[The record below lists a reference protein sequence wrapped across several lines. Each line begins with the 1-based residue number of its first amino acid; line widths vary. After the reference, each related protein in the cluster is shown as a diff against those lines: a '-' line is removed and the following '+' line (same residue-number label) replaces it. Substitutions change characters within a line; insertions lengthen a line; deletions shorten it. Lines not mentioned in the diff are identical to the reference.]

1 VGFAATATEFVQL
14 LHPSTLA
21 LASAGM
27 ALGILLG
34 ALPGLGATVG
44 MGLLMGVIF
53 SISTTN
59 TLVLLL
65 CVYVGAIY
73 GASLSAILINIPGSS
88 AAIATNLDGYPL
100 AVKGEAGL
108 AIGTAAV
115 SSFLGT
121 IIGLLALL
129 LLSPMIA
136 SMALQFTSPE
146 LALLAI
152 LGIMVC
158 GSISA
163 TDLPIKGWIAGVLG
177 ILLSTIGIDVINQYP
192 RFVYGNPNL
201 FSGFSIIPAMIGL
214 FGISQMIDTLRSSTW
229 PSVTRLPRVVPQ
241 VREVL
246 SHWRTILRS
255 SAVGTGIGAV
265 PGVGENIAAL
275 LSYDL
280 AKRASKR
287 KEEFGKG
294 SYEGLVAAET
304 ANNACVPGAHI
315 PLLTLGIPG
324 SPTTAVLLGAL
335 ILHGVRPGPLLLTE
349 NPAFFYQ
356 IVAIFFLAALL
367 LMALA
372 LLLARPMSKM
382 LEVPPSV
389 LLPVVSVFAVTG
401 AYAMNLNLFDVYI
414 MLAFGVI
421 GWVLKQLEYPLA
433 AVVLGMILGPIVDE
447 NLRRSF
453 MVSEGAFWELLARP
467 VALLLLLGIVLSV
480 LSQSGFVRTRIAAL
494 LAGRK
499 AHDPAG

>member
-1 VGFAATATEFVQL
+1 VGFAATAHEFVQL
-14 LHPSTLA
+14 LHLSTLA
-21 LASAGM
+21 LAFAGM

-44 MGLLMGVIF
+44 MGLLMGFIF
-53 SISTTN
+53 SISTEN

-100 AVKGEAGL
+100 AMKGEAGL

-115 SSFLGT
+115 SSFFGT

-129 LLSPMIA
+129 LLSPLIA
-136 SMALQFTSPE
+136 GVALQFTSPE

-152 LGIMVC
+152 LGVMVC

-192 RFVYGNPNL
+192 RFVYGNPDL
-201 FSGFSIIPAMIGL
+201 FGGIAIIPAMIGL
-214 FGISQMIDTLRSSTW
+214 FGISQMIDTLRLSEW
-229 PSVTRLPRVVPQ
+229 PSVAHLPRVVPQ

-246 SHWRTILRS
+246 SHWRTILRA

-280 AKRASKR
+280 AKRASSR

-335 ILHGVRPGPLLLTE
+335 ILHGVHPGPLLLSE
-349 NPAFFYQ
+349 SPQFFYQ
-356 IVAIFFLAALL
+356 IVAIFFLAALYL
-367 LMALA
+367 LVLA
-372 LLLARPMSKM
+372 LLLARPMSKL
-382 LEVPPSV
+382 LEVPPAI

-401 AYAMNLNLFDVYI
+401 AWAMNLTMFDVYV
-414 MLAFGVI
+414 MLAFGIV
-421 GWVLKQLEYPLA
+421 GWVLKQLHYPLA

-447 NLRRSF
+447 NLRRSL
-453 MVSEGAFWELLARP
+453 MVSEGAFWELLSRP
-467 VALLLLLGIVLSV
+467 IALLLLCGIALSI
-480 LSQSGFVRTRIAAL
+480 LSQSGFLRSRFGAL
-494 LAGRK
+494 LGWRRAQSAK
-499 AHDPAG
+499 

>member
-1 VGFAATATEFVQL
+1 MGIAATATEFVQL
-14 LHPSTLA
+14 LYPTTLA
-21 LASAGM
+21 LGFAGM

-53 SISTTN
+53 TISTEN

-121 IIGLLALL
+121 VIGLVALL

-136 SMALQFTSPE
+136 SVALQFTSPE

-152 LGIMVC
+152 LGVMVC

-163 TDLPIKGWIAGVLG
+163 NDLPIKGWIAGIFG
-177 ILLSTIGIDVINQYP
+177 ILIATVGIDVINQYP

-201 FSGFSIIPAMIGL
+201 FNGFSIIPAMIGL
-214 FGISQMIDTLRSSTW
+214 FGISQMIDTLRSTTW
-229 PSVTRLPRVVPQ
+229 PSVSRVPRVVPQ

-280 AKRASKR
+280 AKRASKN
-287 KEEFGKG
+287 KELFGKG

-324 SPTTAVLLGAL
+324 SPTP
-335 ILHGVRPGPLLLTE
+335 RCCSGP
-349 NPAFFYQ
+349 
-356 IVAIFFLAALL
+356 
-367 LMALA
+367 
-372 LLLARPMSKM
+372 
-382 LEVPPSV
+382 
-389 LLPVVSVFAVTG
+389 
-401 AYAMNLNLFDVYI
+401 
-414 MLAFGVI
+414 
-421 GWVLKQLEYPLA
+421 
-433 AVVLGMILGPIVDE
+433 
-447 NLRRSF
+447 
-453 MVSEGAFWELLARP
+453 
-467 VALLLLLGIVLSV
+467 
-480 LSQSGFVRTRIAAL
+480 
-494 LAGRK
+494 
-499 AHDPAG
+499 